1 MPVKVTTNC
10 VACSTR
16 WAIEK
21 IYCYSEPVFLLDL
34 SEVGEL
40 TAMSTIRVCSE
51 CGSPISKSSRD
62 GFCPRCLIDLA
73 LKTEGKTQVVPA
85 PRNAVSDPTV
95 GAMGNYELI
104 EQIGQGG
111 MGVVYKARQRNLNRF
126 VALKLMRSGSWA
138 TEAEIKRFRSE
149 TTAAATLQHPNVV
162 AIHEVGEHE
171 GRHYFSMDYIAGP
184 SLAEVINRTPLPAG
198 RSARYVKIIAEAI
211 HHAHQRG
218 ILHRDLKPANVLV
231 DTDDQ
236 PRVTDFGLAKHIQ
249 VDSDLTVSGDA
260 MGTPSYMPPEQAAG
274 KRSEIGPA
282 SDIYSLGAILYDLL
296 TGRPPFRADT
306 PVDTLRQVLDTEPAP
321 PRLINRKV
329 PRDLETICLKCL
341 AKAPGQRY
349 PSAQGLAD
357 DLGRFLKQEPIHARP
372 VGWLGRGWR
381 WSRRNPVV
389 AAFCGVMALLLL
401 MVAWAALY
409 QRGVALD
416 NAKEGASVTARLVEV
431 ELQPLRETV
440 NELASNRELAQPI
453 VRKDL
458 DALKTLLQATLDKH
472 QAKTPPWLRLQNWVI
487 MTPESTLI
495 LRWPDADQ
503 RNIKQRKERDYFTGA
518 TNLVGRGGI
527 GSVYL
532 SKAYESL
539 EDDLYKFSVSVAV
552 RDSNSS
558 LVGVVAL
565 MVSLTRFA
573 GEALGPRIAG
583 REVVLVS
590 EWDSSRPG
598 QQSSSKSPSN
608 KREFR
613 IVFHP
618 TFGTSN
624 QVASISHPYL
634 ERMTNSPAADP
645 LGDPFYR
652 DPMARQH
659 PKFGGWWLAGFASV
673 PDTKLTVIYQTRDW
687 VLNAVAIAGVIVGLV
702 GLLFLVSWF
711 ARRHRH
717 APVGP

>member
-1 MPVKVTTNC
+1 M
-10 VACSTR
+10 A
-16 WAIEK
+16 
-21 IYCYSEPVFLLDL
+21 
-34 SEVGEL
+34 
-40 TAMSTIRVCSE
+40 AMTTIRVCSE
-51 CGSPISKSSRD
+51 CGAPVSKALRD
-62 GFCPRCLIDLA
+62 GFCPHCLIDLA
-73 LKTEGKTQVVPA
+73 LKAEGETQTVPIPA
-85 PRNAVSDPTV
+85 NAGPHSFV
-95 GAMGNYELI
+95 GAVGNYELI

-111 MGVVYKARQRNLNRF
+111 MGVVYKAYQRKLNRV
-126 VALKLMRSGSWA
+126 VALKLMLSGPWA

-171 GRHYFSMDYIAGP
+171 GRHYFSMDYIAGQ
-184 SLAEVINRTPLPAG
+184 SLADVINRTPLPAE
-198 RSARYVKIIAEAI
+198 RAARYVKLIAEAI

-249 VDSDLTVSGDA
+249 VDSSLTASGEA

-282 SDIYSLGAILYDLL
+282 SDVYSLGAILYDLL

-349 PSAQGLAD
+349 PSAQGLAE
-357 DLGRFLKQEPIHARP
+357 DLGRFLKHEPIHARP

-389 AAFCGVMALLLL
+389 AAFCCAMAILLL
-401 MVAWAALY
+401 MVARAALV
-409 QRGVALD
+409 QRGDALD
-416 NAKEGASVTARLVEV
+416 NAKVAASLTAHLVAD
-431 ELQPLRETV
+431 ELLPLRETV
-440 NELASNRELAQPI
+440 NELVSNQELTLPI
-453 VRKDL
+453 VRKDV
-458 DALKTLLQATLDKH
+458 DALKTLLKATLDKH
-472 QAKTPPWLRLQNWVI
+472 RAKTPPWLRLQNWVI
-487 MTPESTLI
+487 MTPDGTLV

-503 RNIKQRKERDYFTGA
+503 RNIRQRKERDYFTGA
-518 TNLVGRGGI
+518 TNFVSGNGNS
-527 GSVYL
+527 SVYL
-532 SKAYESL
+532 SKAYKSL

-552 RDSNSS
+552 RDSNSN

-565 MVSLTRFA
+565 MVSLTKFA
-573 GEALGPRIAG
+573 GETLGPRFPG

-590 EWDSSRPG
+590 EWDPSRPG
-598 QQSSSKSPSN
+598 QEPSSTAPKS

-624 QVASISHPYL
+624 QVAFISHPYL
-634 ERMTNSPAADP
+634 EQIADSPSVDP
-645 LGDPFYR
+645 IGDSFYH
-652 DPMARQH
+652 DPVARQH
-659 PKFGGWWLAGFASV
+659 PNFGGLWLAGFASV

-687 VLNAVAIAGVIVGLV
+687 VLNAVAMAGVMVGLFGV
-702 GLLFLVSWF
+702 LSFVFWF
-711 ARRHRH
+711 AKRQRRSSV
-717 APVGP
+717 AT

>member
-1 MPVKVTTNC
+1 
-10 VACSTR
+10 
-16 WAIEK
+16 
-21 IYCYSEPVFLLDL
+21 
-34 SEVGEL
+34 
-40 TAMSTIRVCSE
+40 MSSIRVCSE

-73 LKTEGKTQVVPA
+73 LKAEAETQVDLA
-85 PRNAVSDPTV
+85 PRNVVQNPPV
-95 GAMGNYELI
+95 GAVGNYELI

-111 MGVVYKARQRNLNRF
+111 MGVVYKARQLSLNRI
-126 VALKLMRSGSWA
+126 VALKLMLSGPWA

-162 AIHEVGEHE
+162 AIHEVGVHE
-171 GRHYFSMDYIAGP
+171 GRHYFSMDYIAGR

-198 RSARYVKIIAEAI
+198 RAARYVKIIAEAI

-231 DTDDQ
+231 DADDQ

-249 VDSDLTVSGDA
+249 VDSSLTVSGDA

-282 SDIYSLGAILYDLL
+282 SDVYSLGAILYDLL

-306 PVDTLRQVLDTEPAP
+306 PLDTLRQVLDTEPAP
-321 PRLINRKV
+321 PRVINRNV

-372 VGWLGRGWR
+372 VGWLDRGWR

-389 AAFCGVMALLLL
+389 AAFCGTTALLLL
-401 MVAWAALY
+401 MVAWAALA
-409 QRGVALD
+409 QREEALD
-416 NAKEGASVTARLVEV
+416 SAKIAASLTARLVAD

-440 NELASNRELAQPI
+440 NELASNKELAQPI

-458 DALKTLLQATLDKH
+458 DALKALLQATLDNH
-472 QAKTPPWLRLQNWVI
+472 QARTPPWLRLQNWVI
-487 MTPESTLI
+487 MTPESKLV

-503 RNIKQRKERDYFTGA
+503 RNIQQRKERDYFTGA
-518 TNLVGRGGI
+518 TNLAGRDGI

-532 SKAYESL
+532 SKAYQSL

-552 RDSNSS
+552 RDPNSN
-558 LVGVVAL
+558 LVGVAAL
-565 MVSLTRFA
+565 MVSLTKFA
-573 GEALGPRIAG
+573 REALGPRIPG
-583 REVVLVS
+583 PEFVLVS
-590 EWDSSRPG
+590 EWDPSQPGKESSFPLP
-598 QQSSSKSPSN
+598 SSQ
-608 KREFR
+608 REVR

-634 ERMTNSPAADP
+634 ERMTDSRAADL

-652 DPMARQH
+652 DPLARQH

-687 VLNAVAIAGVIVGLV
+687 VLNAVAIAGMIVGFL
-702 GLLFLVSWF
+702 GLLSLVVWF
-711 ARRHRH
+711 ANRHRR
-717 APVGP
+717 AQRVP

>member
-1 MPVKVTTNC
+1 
-10 VACSTR
+10 
-16 WAIEK
+16 
-21 IYCYSEPVFLLDL
+21 
-34 SEVGEL
+34 
-40 TAMSTIRVCSE
+40 MSTIRVCSE
-51 CGSPISKSSRD
+51 CGSTISKSSRD

-73 LKTEGKTQVVPA
+73 LKAEGETQVVPA
-85 PRNAVSDPTV
+85 PRNGVPNPTV
-95 GAMGNYELI
+95 GAVGNYELI

-111 MGVVYKARQRNLNRF
+111 MGVVYKARQLNLNRI
-126 VALKLMRSGSWA
+126 VALKLMRSGPWA

-162 AIHEVGEHE
+162 AIHEVGVHE
-171 GRHYFSMDYIAGP
+171 GRHYFSMDYIAGQ
-184 SLAEVINRTPLPAG
+184 SLAEVIHRTPLPAG
-198 RSARYVKIIAEAI
+198 RAARYVKIIAEAI

-236 PRVTDFGLAKHIQ
+236 PRVTDFGLAKHVQ
-249 VDSDLTVSGDA
+249 VDSSLTVSGDA

-274 KRSEIGPA
+274 KRGEIGPA
-282 SDIYSLGAILYDLL
+282 SDVYSLGAILYDLL

-306 PVDTLRQVLDTEPAP
+306 PVDTLRQVLDIEPAP

-357 DLGRFLKQEPIHARP
+357 DLGRFLQQEPIRARP
-372 VGWLGRGWR
+372 VGWLGRVWR

-389 AAFCGVMALLLL
+389 AAFCGGMVFLLL
-401 MVAWAALY
+401 MVAWAALV
-409 QRGVALD
+409 QRGDALD
-416 NAKEGASVTARLVEV
+416 TAKEAAALTAHVVEV
-431 ELQPLRETV
+431 ELQRLSEPV
-440 NELASNRELAQPI
+440 NELASNKELAQSI

-458 DALKTLLQATLDKH
+458 GALKTLLQATLDKH

-503 RNIKQRKERDYFTGA
+503 RNIRQRKERDYFTGA
-518 TNLVGRGGI
+518 TNLVARDGI

-532 SKAYESL
+532 SKAYQSL

-552 RDSNSS
+552 RDSNSK

-565 MVSLTRFA
+565 MVSLTKFA
-573 GEALGPRIAG
+573 GEALGPRTPG

-590 EWDSSRPG
+590 EWDPSRPG
-598 QQSSSKSPSN
+598 QDSSFPLPSSQ
-608 KREFR
+608 REFR

-624 QVASISHPYL
+624 QVAPVSHPYL
-634 ERMTNSPAADP
+634 ERLTHSHAADP
-645 LGDPFYR
+645 LGDSFYR
-652 DPMARQH
+652 DPLARQH

-673 PDTKLTVIYQTRDW
+673 PDTKLIVIYQTRDW
-687 VLNAVAIAGVIVGLV
+687 VLNALAIAGVIVGLV
-702 GLLFLVSWF
+702 GLPFLGFWF
-711 ARRHRH
+711 LQRHRRAQA
-717 APVGP
+717 AP